1 MDDIWIKGGAVLAA
15 SLVML
20 GGMWLV
26 FERLK
31 AKDQGFGPNS
41 LRALG
46 IVLFIP
52 ALVIVGITFPGF
64 RSETIAA
71 LFGTV
76 AGYVLSQATRDQ
88 DQSN

>member
-1 MDDIWIKGGAVLAA
+1 MDDVWIRGLAALAA
-15 SLVML
+15 SLAML
-20 GGMWLV
+20 GGMCLV
-26 FERLK
+26 FSRLK
-31 AKDQGFGPNS
+31 AMGKGFGPNS

-52 ALVIVGITFPGF
+52 ALVLVGITFPGF
-64 RSETIAA
+64 QSETIAA

-88 DQSN
+88 D